1 MKTPDT
7 EWEVAEQ
14 DKVFDCFED
23 GCGECTVCKYLD
35 FIDWAESVGKPE
47 GSTIKR
53 NELVEDYLKRKQQ
66 DISSRD
72 TYWKERV
79 EAVEAILMEQ
89 YKNALQ
95 SNEDG
100 EANGY
105 AHSLAIVKDLHR
117 EFIHEDN

>member
-1 MKTPDT
+1 MGTPDT

-72 TYWKERV
+72 TYWKERMKS
-79 EAVEAILMEQ
+79 AVEKKQKQVSGEKRL
-89 YKNALQ
+89 NAGLPNTQ
-95 SNEDG
+95 VFLDG
-100 EANGY
+100 YNHALNDIITLIER
-105 AHSLAIVKDLHR
+105 I
-117 EFIHEDN
+117 